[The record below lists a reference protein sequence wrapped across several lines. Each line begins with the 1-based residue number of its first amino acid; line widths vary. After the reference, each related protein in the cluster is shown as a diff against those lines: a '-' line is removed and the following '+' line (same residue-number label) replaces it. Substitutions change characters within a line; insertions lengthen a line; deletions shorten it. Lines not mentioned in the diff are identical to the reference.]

1 MPDYKQIAPFFNV
14 GLEYDPD
21 EFNNPLLTIEGL
33 IQRTHIAYKIP
44 DGINQYRSLNFG
56 DLKLHKIPSSAYAN
70 PAIPLIYYFERS
82 NTEGDYIQL
91 YVVEGDGVDY
101 STTVAVN
108 GTIAKQ
114 YLYYQGIERD
124 DTVSDS
130 SAISNYI
137 QLSDEYNK
145 AEWLT
150 GKYGTPFE
158 ITTNLPV
165 FKVTEDF
172 NSNHALVKLFLRHEI
187 TPEVLLSSYA
197 EVIEIVNTVAE
208 KEEKI
213 WYVYNE
219 YIHGKTDLLEGFT
232 PDPQG
237 ILLRQYEQIK
247 ARGGTLSMVRQSDG
261 TYKIMNDGA
270 EIIGS
275 FYGTHTIYDLTAYPN
290 VIHVDSGFIG
300 YWDKRTE
307 SASITCATR
316 FDTNMYYYRNEQDYN
331 DVISGVKKPKD
342 VAENYDEIDKG
353 QKKENNTGEKDKVT
367 VMGKPDWSNIFVN
380 QWLLTFE
387 QLRLL
392 AMSIYPDPND
402 SDQLEKIQKGI
413 SAIFSNP
420 IDAISDLAFY
430 PIDIRRI
437 ATLGPTQQLHIAGV
451 AMNVSSQPIAKCSDT
466 LVMGEYFFEETEKNY
481 KNYYTQSVQIWLPY
495 IGMKQ
500 LDIRRLMG
508 KKFRVEYAFDLLTHQ
523 CTAFLFAD
531 DILVDYYPGEIG
543 INMPITATNFAQYA
557 SNYINLIG
565 SATGVIAGA
574 AANPV
579 MGAAG
584 ALPMSVEMVKT
595 MNINNY
601 RETKGGV
608 TSGIAAF
615 SPQYVYLLFEQ
626 LESEDD
632 DDAIRAMRG
641 WPSNS
646 FGRLEEFGGFL
657 SVTDV
662 ELDCTRATES
672 EKAEIESLLRSG
684 IRI

>member
-1 MPDYKQIAPFFNV
+1 MADIEIKPNFNISDT
-14 GLEYDPD
+14 YDS
-21 EFNNPLLTIEGL
+21 ELLYGNPLLTIDA
-33 IQRTHIAYKIP
+33 IIP
-44 DGINQYRSLNFG
+44 DLYINYKLPNEISPYGNSTKFGELNLRKPT
-56 DLKLHKIPSSAYAN
+56 D
-70 PAIPLIYYFERS
+70 
-82 NTEGDYIQL
+82 
-91 YVVEGDGVDY
+91 GDGCFPIIWIEASDDRNYVTLDIIGSTQDRQAGIGVDTSNSLGSKY
-101 STTVAVN
+101 YYRDGRIIDDYMTFELRN
-108 GTIAKQ
+108 YLPINFDYTIDLWGGE
-114 YLYYQGIERD
+114 YGYPF
-124 DTVSDS
+124 
-130 SAISNYI
+130 YI
-137 QLSDEYNK
+137 N
-145 AEWLT
+145 
-150 GKYGTPFE
+150 
-158 ITTNLPV
+158 TNLPI
-165 FKVTEDF
+165 FLVT
-172 NSNHALVKLFLRHEI
+172 SNFDYANTFVQSFMKRTITAEELVERY
-187 TPEVLLSSYA
+187 S
-197 EVIEIVNTVAE
+197 EVIKIANASEE
-208 KEEKI
+208 EPELKE

-237 ILLRQYEQIK
+237 SLIRKYEKIK
-247 ARGGTLSMVRQSDG
+247 AKGGTLSMVRQADG
-261 TYKIMNDGA
+261 TYKIMNSGA

-275 FYGTHTIYDLTAYPN
+275 FYGNHTIYDLRAYPN
-290 VIHVDSGFIG
+290 VIFVDSGFVG
-300 YWDKRTE
+300 YWDKKTE
-307 SASITCATR
+307 SDSITCATR

-387 QLRLL
+387 DLRSL

-402 SDQLEKIQKGI
+402 TDQLEKIQKGI
-413 SAIFSNP
+413 SAIFTNP

-437 ATLGPTQQLHIAGV
+437 ATLGSVRPLHIAGV
-451 AMNVSSQPIAKCSDT
+451 DMNVRSQPISKCSDT

-500 LDIRRLMG
+500 LDIKRLMG
-508 KKFRVEYAFDLLTHQ
+508 KRFRVEYAFDLLTHQ

-557 SNYINLIG
+557 SNYISLIG

-584 ALPMSVEMVKT
+584 AIPMSFEMAKT

-601 RETKGGV
+601 RESKGGV

-641 WPSNS
+641 WPSNA